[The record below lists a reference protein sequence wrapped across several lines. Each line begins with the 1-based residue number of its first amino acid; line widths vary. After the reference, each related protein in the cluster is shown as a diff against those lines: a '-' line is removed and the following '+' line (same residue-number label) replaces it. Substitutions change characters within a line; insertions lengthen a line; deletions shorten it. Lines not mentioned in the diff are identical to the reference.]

1 MFPGKAQPGQ
11 SREYHE
17 LKDRFDKLGLANPHI
32 YGEPSHQRTGER
44 TLPVAWILALAP
56 LVLHFFSVTSIIAL
70 LLTRI
75 HGHLFYV
82 ANRRPLAI
90 QADGSSV
97 LGPYLPLQ
105 SDILTAISAGIT
117 IWRIFAAAWCAR
129 TTWCCIFLLLED

>member
-1 MFPGKAQPGQ
+1 MFLGKAQPGQ

-17 LKDRFDKLGLANPHI
+17 LNGRFSKLSPNPHV
-32 YGEPSHQRTGER
+32 YGEPYHHER